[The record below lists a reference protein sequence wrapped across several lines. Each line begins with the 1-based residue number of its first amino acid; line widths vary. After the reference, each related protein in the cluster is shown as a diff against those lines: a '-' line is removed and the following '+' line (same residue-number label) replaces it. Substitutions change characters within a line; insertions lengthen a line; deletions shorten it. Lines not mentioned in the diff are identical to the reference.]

1 LRERGVQPDTLVGVA
16 LERGFDLITAYLAI
30 LKAGAAFAPL
40 DPAYPRA
47 RLLTMFE
54 RAGAP
59 FVIATDQMARDL
71 ELGERAVQVDD
82 LRASRGRARARTV
95 PTSAA
100 AYGIFTSGSTGEPN
114 CVIVPHAA
122 IVNTLTWRQRWMPL
136 GRGDRVLQTMSPSF
150 DASVWEFF
158 APLAAGASLVLS
170 LPDGIEGRP
179 LMARQIADAQ
189 TADVH
194 ATPSWLGVLLDDPA
208 LAEARSLR
216 RIICGAEPLPQAL
229 QQRVLETPGRAL
241 YNLYGPTEAAVDV
254 TAHVCTSDDRSTY
267 APIGR
272 PIDGVRAL

>member
-1 LRERGVQPDTLVGVA
+1 IGAPDTCVRDLRVLSDESRAALVAMSTGQLAADTDVLLHELVERQAATTPDAIALVDGERTLSYRALDTTAARWASVLRERGVQPDTLVGVA

-136 GRGDRVLQTMSPSF
+136 GRGDRVLQTMS
-150 DASVWEFF
+150 
-158 APLAAGASLVLS
+158 
-170 LPDGIEGRP
+170 
-179 LMARQIADAQ
+179 
-189 TADVH
+189 
-194 ATPSWLGVLLDDPA
+194 
-208 LAEARSLR
+208 
-216 RIICGAEPLPQAL
+216 
-229 QQRVLETPGRAL
+229 
-241 YNLYGPTEAAVDV
+241 
-254 TAHVCTSDDRSTY
+254 
-267 APIGR
+267 
-272 PIDGVRAL
+272 